1 VAPVDKLNLIS
12 RYNGLLEGDEALHKD
27 SFECLEREM
36 DGAGVRFGKDIVP
49 TFLRPYFISED
60 EGRLLKY
67 AVNVIMRCAEKL
79 LKLYV
84 ADTQVADYLELTPG
98 EGDLFAIPHGYE
110 ETAII
115 CRLDGFLDE
124 KGLRFL
130 ELNCDTPA
138 GMGYGDRMAGLFLD
152 LPVFQRMGDE
162 YRYHYIE
169 TRERLL
175 QVLLTCYRR
184 YGGRDRP
191 TIAMVGWEGLR
202 TRPEFY
208 LIKQTFEAR
217 GYQTVICDPRALEY
231 SRGHLTWQGT
241 RIHLIYRKVLTSQ
254 FIGRIDEL
262 QDILRAY
269 REGAV
274 CMANPFGSKLL
285 SYKAIL
291 YFLTDPRFS
300 GNFSEEEQEVLRR
313 FIPWT
318 RRIAQERVWYE
329 GRQEDLVP
337 FIRKEKDRFV
347 IKPSD
352 AFGGKGVCIGRETE
366 PSRWDEV
373 IQEALEG
380 RWVVQEAIDTP
391 EAPFPYFRPDVGFGR
406 KKVNLNPFAFG
417 SRYAG
422 SVARISTS
430 SIINVSAGGGI
441 LPVIQASEA

>member
-1 VAPVDKLNLIS
+1 MDKLKLIS
-12 RYNGLLEGDEALHKD
+12 RYNGLLEGDDGLQKA
-27 SFECLEREM
+27 SYECLHREM
-36 DGAGVRFGKDIVP
+36 AGAGVRFGKEIIP
-49 TFLRPYFISED
+49 TFLRPYFISEE

-67 AVNVIMRCAEKL
+67 AVNMIMRCAEKL
-79 LKLYV
+79 LKLYS
-84 ADTQVADYLELTPG
+84 ADTEVAEYLELTPG
-98 EGDLFAIPHGYE
+98 ESELFEIPHGYE
-110 ETAII
+110 ETAVI

-124 KGLRFL
+124 VGLRFL

-138 GMGYGDRMAGLFLD
+138 GMGYGDRMAGIFLS
-152 LPVFQRMGDE
+152 LPVFERLGAD

-184 YGGRDRP
+184 FGGRDRP
-191 TIAMVGWEGLR
+191 NIAMVGWEGLR
-202 TRPEFY
+202 TRPEFN

-217 GYQTVICDPRALEY
+217 GYRTVICDPRALEY
-231 SRGHLTWQGT
+231 SRGRLTWKGT

-254 FIGRIDEL
+254 FLGRIDEL
-262 QDILRAY
+262 KALLRAY
-269 REGAV
+269 REGTV
-274 CMANPFGSKLL
+274 CMVNPFGSKLL

-291 YFLTDPRFS
+291 YFLTDPRFLKH
-300 GNFSEEEQEVLRR
+300 FSEEEQQVLRR

-337 FIRKEKDRFV
+337 LIRRAKDRFV

-352 AFGGKGVCIGRETE
+352 AFGGKGVCIGRETD
-366 PSRWDEV
+366 PSGWDEV
-373 IQEALEG
+373 IKEALEG
-380 RWVVQEAIDTP
+380 RWVVQEAIDIP
-391 EAPFPYFRPDVGFGR
+391 EEPFPYFSPEVGFGQ

-441 LPVIQASEA
+441 LPVIQAAEA